1 MNLADLVILII
12 LLIGFTAGLA
22 RGFVRGLMGL
32 AGLVLGIMLAA
43 GNHVRLAELIPFS
56 IPGERSAEIVSF
68 VVIFLVV
75 IVLVG
80 IVARIIAKALRL
92 AALGWLD
99 RLTGSA
105 LGIAIAASVTGV
117 ILLIA
122 VMAGFEEERLLVE
135 SVMAPRVLRVTDV
148 VVNVLPSEAR
158 KSIKEDYEKLR
169 EQWEAAREKR
179 EEREEADEDERA
191 VAAPVERG
199 LGASV

>member
-22 RGFVRGLMGL
+22 RGFVRGLMGV

-43 GNHVRLAELIPFS
+43 GNYVRLTGLVPFS
-56 IPGERSAEIVSF
+56 IPGERSTEIVCF
-68 VVIFLVV
+68 IVIFLVV
-75 IVLVG
+75 VILVG

-99 RLTGSA
+99 RLAGSA
-105 LGIAIAASVTGV
+105 LGIAIAASVAGV

-122 VMAGFEEERLLVE
+122 VMAGFEEEGLLVD

-148 VVNVLPSEAR
+148 IVNVLPSEAR
-158 KSIKEDYEKLR
+158 ETVEQDYEKLR

-179 EEREEADEDERA
+179 EQEEEADEDDKA
-191 VAAPVERG
+191 VAAPVAFG
-199 LGASV
+199 PGALA